1 MKLSDTDFPRCVRE
15 RMEQVLLPGDE
26 ILWAE
31 RTVGS
36 RFARLRE
43 DGNLYVLLFGL
54 ALETIMCIAFLGEF
68 FSESS
73 DIGNLLIIFLLAVF
87 AFLGFVE
94 PVNILFRSSE
104 CCMALTRHF
113 FLRDQSG
120 VLEAIAL
127 REDWKIRTESSKK
140 KGAQN
145 ISFWRVGNTEADIE
159 LFHLSRASQLADA
172 LRTYLKEAPLEM
184 MEPKRSVP
192 LSEQLRPSE
201 SEQLRRFVGE
211 EDMLWVGRSRFRGI
225 GRPLPIL
232 FCLSL
237 FGTAIV
243 LLRLADESV
252 DFLPIV
258 CWMVWGICLLFF
270 IVQKLRYRGRIYFL
284 SRSVMGYSS
293 PRKSEQH
300 PLETVFLRRIL
311 ADSHGIRRV
320 ELNRFTI
327 QHCTRLP
334 QLLCRLLPAL
344 QRIQL
349 SCNREME

>member
-31 RTVGS
+31 RTVGF

-43 DGNLYVLLFGL
+43 DGNLCVLLFGL
-54 ALETIMCIAFLGEF
+54 LWETIMCIAFLGEF
-68 FSESS
+68 FSESP
-73 DIGNLLIIFLLAVF
+73 DIGKLLTIFLLAVF

-120 VLEAIAL
+120 VLEAIVL

-140 KGAQN
+140 KGSQN
-145 ISFWRVGNTEADIE
+145 ISFWLVGRAKADIE
-159 LFHLSRASQLADA
+159 LLHLSHAPQ
-172 LRTYLKEAPLEM
+172 LKEAFCTHLKGTPPELT
-184 MEPKRSVP
+184 EPKHSVLLP
-192 LSEQLRPSE
+192 EQLRPSE
-201 SEQLRRFVGE
+201 CEQLRRFVGE
-211 EDMLWVGRSRFRGI
+211 EDMLWFGRSRTLGI
-225 GRPLPIL
+225 GRLLTIL

-284 SRSVMGYSS
+284 SRSAIGHCS
-293 PRKSEQH
+293 PRKSEQY
-300 PLETVFLRRIL
+300 PLETVFLRRIVVG
-311 ADSHGIRRV
+311 SHGMRRV
-320 ELNRFTI
+320 ELNRLTI

-334 QLLCRLLPAL
+334 QLLSRLLPAL
-344 QRIQL
+344 QRIHL
-349 SCNREME
+349 SGNREME